1 MTQTL
6 PTADSSDIFYAILG
20 EPIPKNTL
28 LLRTAEEYR
37 HFRTINSA
45 QQQFN
50 RMFSEASLRTEV
62 RLVMIDR
69 TSEIPRKLWDLSHA
83 TCVIIFGPNFPRLSE
98 GTIRLWASSGRDRLV
113 VVCHDKKNS
122 LFSWERLQEMSRH
135 LNVRGYQSSSDQAE
149 TTAFWAG
156 FFNKDLKPLIERKT
170 GMSEEDV
177 AAYGKLLSGEEVT
190 EVLDKDHAAMDL
202 LPGFPPRVSPGH

>member
-113 VVCHDKKNS
+113 VVCHDK
-122 LFSWERLQEMSRH
+122 
-135 LNVRGYQSSSDQAE
+135 
-149 TTAFWAG
+149 
-156 FFNKDLKPLIERKT
+156 
-170 GMSEEDV
+170 
-177 AAYGKLLSGEEVT
+177 
-190 EVLDKDHAAMDL
+190 
-202 LPGFPPRVSPGH
+202 